1 MRARPSTRPTVPPAF
16 DVPQF
21 ARDSD
26 RWAKAAADDSNEKAS
41 EVRLATRRIDPLGTN
56 DAWARSVTGV
66 PRVTVTGDALKRLP
80 LDHRAGFLLSLMDG
94 SLDLETIIEVSAMSH
109 DDALA
114 LVRDLYDSSIIE
126 FTESNDR

>member
-1 MRARPSTRPTVPPAF
+1 VPPAF
-16 DVPQF
+16 DLPQF

-26 RWAKAAADDSNEKAS
+26 RWAKAPADDSNDKAS
-41 EVRLATRRIDPLGTN
+41 EVRLATRSRIDPLGAN
-56 DAWARSVTGV
+56 EAWARSVIGV
-66 PRVTVTGDALKRLP
+66 PRVRVTGDALKRLP

-109 DDALA
+109 DKALA